1 MAQVIISGEPA
12 GTWDDAVNVS
22 AQTYTYEVDV
32 TGITDM
38 ETLDAYMKDQGC
50 MPYAVLPGGDGLGQG
65 VVYLKTK
72 YDHTNASDPTEQDVP
87 VVSGMLSL
95 GGIIALDPISG
106 GLDLSSY
113 TLEGFYAK
121 LAEDYVVN
129 AIIRAMFLQ
138 FDASELTEQF
148 KDAVMGSL
156 HAYADAKS
164 QVPVY
169 VDKHGQAY
177 VFSDMV
183 ETVRETLVATGA
195 YSTEYEPN
203 PDTYPSGTVIS
214 LTSLTFLDA
223 LTLVV
228 EHAKSLIDLGRYSS
242 TVTYLGVTNE
252 QAKTMYGLLADTLS
266 QHPEIYT
273 DIPVNFIG
281 QGTNIFRFGYVSS
294 NTATVGD
301 VDTTGANKISA
312 ITGGYYR
319 STMPGKASQYV
330 RIACGTY
337 SGSGALYNVTINETT
352 YDTTITIGTGSGKG
366 IRLSLPKVGSEITTP
381 DAISVSNSY
390 TSKIAGLYDYNFA
403 LNLIGGAGVDGVTKA
418 ANIPANFADLS
429 YGLDGVLPDWWQ
441 KRKALAVPRAK
452 HQAQADDD
460 IYAKTPALPLDIPT
474 DMALDDGYAGDSDLV
489 TEGDIADEL
498 KDFIM
503 DVLPTII
510 DEIID
515 YAQDPTIP
523 DIPVSDHGDT
533 PPEDPTLLSGASNGL
548 WTIYNPT
555 LAQVN
560 SFGAWLWSSS
570 ILDQIT
576 RMFNSPIDAVIGFH
590 MIYCTPTTGA
600 SKHIKAGFL
609 DSEVS
614 AAEVTNQYVEIN
626 CGQVAVTEFYNN
638 VLDYLNTRISIFLPF
653 CGFFPLDTAVVM
665 GSMLEVTYRV
675 DILTGTCLAQVKVIK
690 ENSAAV
696 MYSFSGNCSVQVPLT
711 ATTYTGMVGA
721 LVSTLSAGASL
732 MTGNMIGA
740 GASAMRAMTAG
751 MTGLSGVRQSG
762 SMGANSGALGIRI
775 PYLIVTHPAQANAA
789 DFGLI
794 QGLPANK
801 TVRLGD
807 VSGFTRVYATHLD
820 AISGATADEIEQI
833 REMLSNGVIL

>member
-1 MAQVIISGEPA
+1 MAQVIITGEPA

-22 AQTYTYEVDV
+22 GQTYTYEVDV

-38 ETLDAYMKDQGC
+38 ETLQAYMKDQGC
-50 MPYAVLPGGDGLGQG
+50 MPYAVLPGGDGFGQG
-65 VVYLKTK
+65 VIYLKTK
-72 YDHTNASDPTEQDVP
+72 YDNTNASDPTEQDVP
-87 VVSGMLSL
+87 VVSGTLSL
-95 GGIIALDPISG
+95 GGLLTLDPIVG

-129 AIIRAMFLQ
+129 AILRAMFLQ
-138 FDASELTEQF
+138 FEASEIPQQF
-148 KDAVMGSL
+148 KEAVMGSL

-177 VFSDMV
+177 VFADMV
-183 ETVRETLVATGA
+183 ETVREQLVDLSA
-195 YSTEYEPN
+195 YF
-203 PDTYPSGTVIS
+203 SGTVFPQYQTSGEITI
-214 LTSLTFLDA
+214 TSLSSGRDLLDYA
-223 LTLVV
+223 LSNLVNCYYTIPDNYMQNLYNFIDAHAGHPIVITIYDTPSSYEGSSPLTIRAYDGLSVNSTYTL
-228 EHAKSLIDLGRYSS
+228 GSS
-242 TVTYLGVTNE
+242 TLTEYYITTNGK
-252 QAKTMYGLLADTLS
+252 KT
-266 QHPEIYT
+266 T
-273 DIPVNFIG
+273 DEMKIRSTSTSSLNRQRISFIG
-281 QGTNIFRFGYVSS
+281 EVFENNDHKYCNI
-294 NTATVGD
+294 NAT
-301 VDTTGANKISA
+301 
-312 ITGGYYR
+312 
-319 STMPGKASQYV
+319 
-330 RIACGTY
+330 
-337 SGSGALYNVTINETT
+337 
-352 YDTTITIGTGSGKG
+352 
-366 IRLSLPKVGSEITTP
+366 
-381 DAISVSNSY
+381 
-390 TSKIAGLYDYNFA
+390 TS
-403 LNLIGGAGVDGVTKA
+403 AGVDGVTVA
-418 ANIPANFADLS
+418 SNVPANFADLS

-460 IYAKTPALPLDIPT
+460 IYAKSPALPLDIPT
-474 DMALDDGYAGDSDLV
+474 DMVLDDGYAGDSDLV

-498 KDFIM
+498 KDIIM

-638 VLDYLNTRISIFLPF
+638 VLDYTNTRISIFLPF

-665 GSMLEVTYRV
+665 GSTLEVTYRV
-675 DILTGTCLAQVKVIK
+675 DVLTGTCLAQVKVIK
-690 ENSAAV
+690 QNSAAV
-696 MYSFSGNCSVQVPLT
+696 MYSFAGNCAVQVPLT

-762 SMGANSGALGIRI
+762 SMGANAGALGIRT
-775 PYLIVTHPAQANAA
+775 PYLVITHPTQANAY
-789 DFGLI
+789 DFGAVS
-794 QGLPANK
+794 GLPANK

-820 AISGATADEIEQI
+820 AISGATSDEIEQI

>member
-22 AQTYTYEVDV
+22 GQTYTYEVDV

-95 GGIIALDPISG
+95 GGIVALDPLTG
-106 GLDLSSY
+106 GLDLGSY
-113 TLEGFYAK
+113 TLEGFFTK
-121 LAEDYVVN
+121 LAEDYVTN

-138 FDASELTEQF
+138 FDATQLTEQF

-156 HAYADAKS
+156 HAYTDAKGE
-164 QVPVY
+164 VPIY

-183 ETVRETLVATGA
+183 ETVREELVNLGA
-195 YSTEYEPN
+195 YSDGGVIPL
-203 PDTYPSGTVIS
+203 PSVDAAISYTFTIPPSTTTSGS
-214 LTSLTFLDA
+214 LTKNNYNAFDKSDLSLVSNHTLYRTMNGGHPVKFTRFHYTKKNGVTVAGDVSLEGGSFLLRFPTGSNAPMVLLITNDA
-223 LTLVV
+223 STYYDN
-228 EHAKSLIDLGRYSS
+228 AQFYGYD
-242 TVTYLGVTNE
+242 TVTE
-252 QAKTMYGLLADTLS
+252 QEV
-266 QHPEIYT
+266 H
-273 DIPVNFIG
+273 
-281 QGTNIFRFGYVSS
+281 
-294 NTATVGD
+294 
-301 VDTTGANKISA
+301 
-312 ITGGYYR
+312 
-319 STMPGKASQYV
+319 
-330 RIACGTY
+330 
-337 SGSGALYNVTINETT
+337 
-352 YDTTITIGTGSGKG
+352 IGTGAFKPTTYTYTYDGETKS
-366 IRLSLPKVGSEITTP
+366 IICFSLATYMSTNNDVTSVLNGCTQSLTASSSDDRYLVFSYLFGDSSE
-381 DAISVSNSY
+381 AIS
-390 TSKIAGLYDYNFA
+390 
-403 LNLIGGAGVDGVTKA
+403 GVTKA
-418 ANIPANFADLS
+418 SDIPANFADLS

-474 DMALDDGYAGDSDLV
+474 DMALEDSYAGDSDLV

-498 KDFIM
+498 KEIIM

-555 LAQVN
+555 LSQVN

-590 MIYCTPTTGA
+590 MIYCTPTTGT

-638 VLDYLNTRISIFLPF
+638 VLDYTNTRISIFLPF

-665 GSMLEVTYRV
+665 GSILEVTYRV

-690 ENSAAV
+690 QNSAAV
-696 MYSFSGNCSVQVPLT
+696 MYSFAGNCAVQVPLT

-762 SMGANSGALGIRI
+762 SMGANAGALGIRT
-775 PYLIVTHPAQANAA
+775 PYLVITHPTQANAF
-789 DFGLI
+789 DFGAVS
-794 QGLPANK
+794 GLPANK